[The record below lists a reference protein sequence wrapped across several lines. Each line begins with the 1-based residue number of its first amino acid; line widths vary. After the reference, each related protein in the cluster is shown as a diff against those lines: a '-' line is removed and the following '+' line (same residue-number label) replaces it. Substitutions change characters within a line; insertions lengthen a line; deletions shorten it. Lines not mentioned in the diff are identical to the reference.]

1 VKGAIII
8 GPVRPINHIV
18 TGGVRTVFITM
29 LKSKIHRAT
38 VTGADV
44 DYEGSITVDK
54 ELMGVAKLV
63 EYEKVDIY
71 NISNGQR
78 FSTYVIK
85 GEQGKG
91 EVCLNGAAAKLVSVG
106 DLIIICSYSHHDE
119 KEVGKHKPVIVH
131 VDQKNKIKEI
141 KIVGMLSK
149 NMS

>member
-1 VKGAIII
+1 M
-8 GPVRPINHIV
+8 
-18 TGGVRTVFITM
+18 FITM

-38 VTGADV
+38 VTGANV

-71 NISNGQR
+71 NITNGQR

>member
-1 VKGAIII
+1 
-8 GPVRPINHIV
+8 
-18 TGGVRTVFITM
+18 M

-91 EVCLNGAAAKLVSVG
+91 EIRLNGAAAKLVSVG

-119 KEVGKHKPVIVH
+119 KEIGKHKPVIVH
-131 VDQKNKIKEI
+131 VDEKNKIKEI

-149 NMS
+149 NMA

>member
-1 VKGAIII
+1 
-8 GPVRPINHIV
+8 
-18 TGGVRTVFITM
+18 M

-71 NISNGQR
+71 NITNGQR

-91 EVCLNGAAAKLVSVG
+91 EICLNGAAARLVSVG

-119 KEVGKHKPVIVH
+119 KEIGKHKPVIVH
-131 VDQKNKIKEI
+131 VDQKNRIKEI
-141 KIVGMLSK
+141 KIVGILSK

>member
-1 VKGAIII
+1 
-8 GPVRPINHIV
+8 
-18 TGGVRTVFITM
+18 M

-71 NISNGQR
+71 NITNGQR

-91 EVCLNGAAAKLVSVG
+91 EICLNGAAARLVSVG

-119 KEVGKHKPVIVH
+119 KEISKHKPVIVH

-149 NMS
+149 NMT

>member
-1 VKGAIII
+1 MFV
-8 GPVRPINHIV
+8 
-18 TGGVRTVFITM
+18 TM

-38 VTGADV
+38 VTGADI
-44 DYEGSITVDK
+44 DYEGSITIDK

-63 EYEKVDIY
+63 EYEKVDVY

-78 FSTYVIK
+78 FSTYVMK
-85 GEQGKG
+85 GERGRG
-91 EVCLNGAAAKLVSVG
+91 EVCLNGAAARLVSVG

-131 VDQKNKIKEI
+131 VDEKNRIKEI

-149 NMS
+149 NVT

>member
-1 VKGAIII
+1 
-8 GPVRPINHIV
+8 
-18 TGGVRTVFITM
+18 M

-71 NISNGQR
+71 NITNGQR

-85 GEQGKG
+85 GEQGRG
-91 EVCLNGAAAKLVSVG
+91 EICLNGAAARLVSVG

-119 KEVGKHKPVIVH
+119 KEIGKHKPVIVH
-131 VDQKNKIKEI
+131 VDQKNRIKEI

>member
-1 VKGAIII
+1 
-8 GPVRPINHIV
+8 
-18 TGGVRTVFITM
+18 M

-63 EYEKVDIY
+63 EYEKVDVY

-78 FSTYVIK
+78 FSTYVMK
-85 GEQGKG
+85 GEHGRG
-91 EVCLNGAAAKLVSVG
+91 EICLNGAAARLVSVG
-106 DLIIICSYSHHDE
+106 DLIIICSYSHQDE

-131 VDQKNKIKEI
+131 VDEKNRIKEI
-141 KIVGMLSK
+141 KIVGMISK
-149 NMS
+149 NVT

>member
-1 VKGAIII
+1 
-8 GPVRPINHIV
+8 
-18 TGGVRTVFITM
+18 M

-54 ELMGVAKLV
+54 ELMGVAKLI
-63 EYEKVDIY
+63 EYERVDIY

-91 EVCLNGAAAKLVSVG
+91 EICLNGAAARLVSVG

-131 VDQKNKIKEI
+131 VDEKNRIKEI

-149 NMS
+149 NVT

>member
-1 VKGAIII
+1 
-8 GPVRPINHIV
+8 
-18 TGGVRTVFITM
+18 M

-71 NISNGQR
+71 NITNGQR

-91 EVCLNGAAAKLVSVG
+91 EICLNGAAARLVSVG
-106 DLIIICSYSHHDE
+106 DLIIICSYSYHDE
-119 KEVGKHKPVIVH
+119 KEIGKHKPVIVH
-131 VDQKNKIKEI
+131 VDGKNRITEI
-141 KIVGMLSK
+141 KMVGMLSK
-149 NMS
+149 SMS